1 MLIAI
6 AIIVALFIGWFLLK
20 FLIGLVGNVLSA
32 LIGLA
37 LLFAL
42 IALTFMFPYVMIP
55 LLIIVYFYNKKKE
68 ANEND

>member
-6 AIIVALFIGWFLLK
+6 TIIVALFIGWFLLK

-42 IALTFMFPYVMIP
+42 IALIFIFPYVMIP

>member
-1 MLIAI
+1 MLIII

-20 FLIGLVGNVLSA
+20 FLIGLVGNILSA

-37 LLFAL
+37 LFFAL

-55 LLIIVYFYNKKKE
+55 LFIIVYFYNKKK
-68 ANEND
+68 ATNEND

>member
-20 FLIGLVGNVLSA
+20 FLIGLIGNVLSA
-32 LIGLA
+32 LIGLT
-37 LLFAL
+37 LFFAL

-55 LLIIVYFYNKKKE
+55 LLIIIYFYNKKKE
-68 ANEND
+68 ASEND